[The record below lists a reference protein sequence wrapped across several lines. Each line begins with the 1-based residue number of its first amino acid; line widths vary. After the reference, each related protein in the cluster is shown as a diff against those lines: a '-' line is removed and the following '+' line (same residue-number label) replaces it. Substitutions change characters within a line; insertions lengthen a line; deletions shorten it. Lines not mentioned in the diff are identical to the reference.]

1 MNICFVIGTGRCG
14 SSVIHEVIARHADTG
29 FVTNI
34 DNGLPRLN
42 LKGRWNNALF
52 RTPLG
57 RLTRNPSLIKFAPS
71 EAFKLISHRVSPL
84 YANSSRDLRA
94 EDVTPWLQHRFTEFF
109 EERDARQGKPVFLHK
124 YTGWSRMGFF
134 NRIFPQAKFI
144 HIVRDGRAV
153 ANSWLQMPWWGGY
166 RGPENW
172 LWGELTEP
180 YRTEWLEHERSY
192 VRLAAI
198 AWKLLLDSYESAARE
213 LPPERYL
220 EVRYE
225 DFLAEPRETMER
237 ALSFLGLPWTA
248 DFEKRFR
255 RQRVVTS
262 RSRAFERDLS
272 SRQLQELEASLATR
286 LVKYGY
292 LPAGKRIEIVR

>member
-1 MNICFVIGTGRCG
+1 MNICFVVGTGRCG
-14 SSVIHEVIARHADTG
+14 SSLINEIIARHPETA

-34 DNGLPRLN
+34 DNGVPRLN

-71 EAFKLISHRVSPL
+71 EAFELISKQVSSI
-84 YANSSRDLRA
+84 YANSSRDLEA
-94 EDVTPWLQHRFTEFF
+94 ADVTPWLERRFTQFF
-109 EERDARQGKPVFLHK
+109 CERHRIQGKPLFLHK
-124 YTGWSRMGFF
+124 YTGWSRIGFF
-134 NRIFPQAKFI
+134 NRIFPQARFL

-180 YRTEWLEHERSY
+180 YKDEWLNSGGSY

-198 AWKLLLDSYESAARE
+198 AWKLLMDSYERGAAQ
-213 LPPERYL
+213 LPADRYML
-220 EVRYE
+220 IRYE
-225 DFLAEPRETMER
+225 DFVARPQETMER
-237 ALSFLGLPWTA
+237 VLPFLHLPWTA
-248 DFEKRFR
+248 DFDKRFR
-255 RQRVVTS
+255 RQKIVTS
-262 RSRAFERDLS
+262 RSNAFERDLS
-272 SRQLQELEASLATR
+272 SRQLEELEASLGTR
-286 LVKYGY
+286 LVTYGY
-292 LPAGKRIEIVR
+292 LTAAKRLELVR